1 MNFFKRHKYLLL
13 FVVVL
18 LIASV
23 GGGLWYRS
31 RKAREALAQ
40 IRTDK
45 ATIGTL
51 RKTVSATGAMSA
63 QDNVD
68 INSKITGRIVAVY
81 VKENEFVRA
90 GQTLVKLDD
99 TSLRKTQEMK
109 RATMQDREAT
119 YRRDLALVQE
129 GAISQS
135 IFDTAEANYLYA
147 KADYEQAVANTND
160 TVITSPIDGYVIGKP
175 TSVGQTVSSG
185 ISSPQVIMNV
195 ATLDKMQIELMVDES
210 DIGQIRDGQQV
221 EFTVDAYPDET
232 FYGVVTL
239 ISRSATTTNNVNYYK
254 CYVDVDNVDNKLL
267 PTMTARANVIISE
280 MKDVMTISSKCIFS
294 DNGRTYV
301 KVLDRATG
309 NQKEVDIKQLMAG
322 EDRIAVSGD
331 INDGDELVVKTT
343 TVKTQTRG
351 GPPI

>member
-1 MNFFKRHKYLLL
+1 M
-13 FVVVL
+13 
-18 LIASV
+18 
-23 GGGLWYRS
+23 
-31 RKAREALAQ
+31 
-40 IRTDK
+40 
-45 ATIGTL
+45 
-51 RKTVSATGAMSA
+51 
-63 QDNVD
+63 
-68 INSKITGRIVAVY
+68 
-81 VKENEFVRA
+81 
-90 GQTLVKLDD
+90 
-99 TSLRKTQEMK
+99 
-109 RATMQDREAT
+109 
-119 YRRDLALVQE
+119 
-129 GAISQS
+129 
-135 IFDTAEANYLYA
+135 
-147 KADYEQAVANTND
+147 ANTND

>member
-1 MNFFKRHKYLLL
+1 
-13 FVVVL
+13 
-18 LIASV
+18 
-23 GGGLWYRS
+23 
-31 RKAREALAQ
+31 
-40 IRTDK
+40 
-45 ATIGTL
+45 
-51 RKTVSATGAMSA
+51 MSA

>member
-1 MNFFKRHKYLLL
+1 M
-13 FVVVL
+13 L

-221 EFTVDAYPDET
+221 EFTVEA
-232 FYGVVTL
+232 
-239 ISRSATTTNNVNYYK
+239 
-254 CYVDVDNVDNKLL
+254 
-267 PTMTARANVIISE
+267 
-280 MKDVMTISSKCIFS
+280 
-294 DNGRTYV
+294 
-301 KVLDRATG
+301 
-309 NQKEVDIKQLMAG
+309 
-322 EDRIAVSGD
+322 
-331 INDGDELVVKTT
+331 
-343 TVKTQTRG
+343 
-351 GPPI
+351 